1 MSFHSSP
8 RWIGEN
14 GKAMPHSVTLIPGD
28 GIGPEVA
35 EATVRVVEATGVPIA
50 WERVELNQELIFQSG
65 GAIPEPVLES
75 LSRTMVGLKGPV
87 TTPVASGFPSL
98 NVALR
103 KRFDLYANVRP
114 VKTFR
119 GLKTRYEDTPIDL
132 IIFRENTEDLYSG
145 LEHEVVPGVVTSLKV
160 ITRKASLR
168 IADYAFHFAR
178 RVGRKKI
185 TVIHKANIMKLGDG
199 LFLRCCREVAAK
211 FPEIQYSELI
221 VDNASMQL
229 VMRPE
234 EFDILLMP
242 NLYGDIISDLA
253 AGLVGGLGLVP
264 GANMGDEHA
273 IFEAVHGSAPDI
285 AGKGIANP
293 TALMQS
299 AALMLLH
306 LGEEAAARRLQRAI
320 EEVYSDGKHLTRDAG
335 GHATTREFTEAVI
348 EKLARIAPLGGQG
361 PNLVA

>member
-1 MSFHSSP
+1 
-8 RWIGEN
+8 
-14 GKAMPHSVTLIPGD
+14 MPHSVTLIPGD

-35 EATVRVVEATGVPIA
+35 EATVRVLEATGVPIA
-50 WERVELNQELIFQSG
+50 WERAELNQELILQSG

-87 TTPVASGFPSL
+87 TTPVASGFQSL

-145 LEHEVVPGVVTSLKV
+145 LENEVVPGVVTSLKV

-178 RVGRKKI
+178 RVGRRKV
-185 TVIHKANIMKLGDG
+185 TAIHKANIMKLGDG

-211 FPEIQYSELI
+211 FPEIQYNELI

-253 AGLVGGLGLVP
+253 AGLGGGLGLVP

-273 IFEAVHGSAPDI
+273 VFEAVHGSAPDI

-320 EEVYSDGKHLTRDAG
+320 EDVYAEGKHLTRDVG
-335 GHATTREFTEAVI
+335 GSASTREFTDAVI
-348 EKLARIAPLGGQG
+348 DKLA
-361 PNLVA
+361 

>member
-1 MSFHSSP
+1 
-8 RWIGEN
+8 
-14 GKAMPHSVTLIPGD
+14 MPHSVTLIPGD

-35 EATVRVVEATGVPIA
+35 EATVRVLEATGVPIV
-50 WERVELNQELIFQSG
+50 WERAELNQELILQSG

-87 TTPVASGFPSL
+87 TTPVASGFQSL

-160 ITRKASLR
+160 ITRKASAR
-168 IADYAFHFAR
+168 IAEYAFHFAR
-178 RVGRKKI
+178 RVGRKKV
-185 TVIHKANIMKLGDG
+185 TAIHKANIMKLGDG

-211 FPEIQYSELI
+211 FPEIEYNELI

-273 IFEAVHGSAPDI
+273 VFEAVHGSAPDI
-285 AGKGIANP
+285 AGKGVANP

-320 EEVYSDGKHLTRDAG
+320 EDVYAEGTHLTRDVG
-335 GHATTREFTEAVI
+335 GQASTREFTDAVI
-348 EKLARIAPLGGQG
+348 DRLA
-361 PNLVA
+361 

>member
-1 MSFHSSP
+1 
-8 RWIGEN
+8 
-14 GKAMPHSVTLIPGD
+14 MPHSVTLIPGD

-35 EATVRVVEATGVPIA
+35 EATVRAVEATGVPIE
-50 WERVELNQELIFQSG
+50 WERAELNQELIRETG

-87 TTPVASGFPSL
+87 TTPVAAGYQSL

-103 KRFDLYANVRP
+103 KRLDLFANVRP

-119 GLKTRYEDTPIDL
+119 GLKTRYADTPIDL

-145 LEHEVVPGVVTSLKV
+145 LENEVVPGVVTSLKV

-168 IADYAFHFAR
+168 IAEYAFRFAR

-185 TVIHKANIMKLGDG
+185 TAIHKANIMKLGDG

-211 FPEIQYSELI
+211 FPEIAYNELI

-253 AGLVGGLGLVP
+253 AGLVGGLGIVP

-273 IFEAVHGSAPDI
+273 VFEAVHGSAPDI
-285 AGKGIANP
+285 AGRGIANP

-320 EEVYSDGKHLTRDAG
+320 EQVYLEGRYLTRDVG
-335 GHATTREFTEAVI
+335 GSATTREFTDAVI
-348 EKLARIAPLGGQG
+348 EKLA
-361 PNLVA
+361 